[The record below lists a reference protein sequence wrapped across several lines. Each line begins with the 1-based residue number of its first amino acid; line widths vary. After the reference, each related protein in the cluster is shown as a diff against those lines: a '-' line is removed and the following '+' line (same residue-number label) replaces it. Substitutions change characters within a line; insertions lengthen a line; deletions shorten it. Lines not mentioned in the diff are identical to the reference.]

1 MLTVKPDPVINAP
14 EVVNSRNIL
23 CLLLGMSSTAY
34 NSIYINYIN
43 IIIRMQHK
51 HDFYSSISVRILQV

>member
-1 MLTVKPDPVINAP
+1 MSAVI
-14 EVVNSRNIL
+14 
-23 CLLLGMSSTAY
+23 GTSSTAY

-43 IIIRMQHK
+43 ILIIMQHK